1 MLNYYKVD
9 NRKITLR
16 EYWNI
21 YPSPKVLIPWLL
33 ARFGVPMGSASAM
46 GIPDSV
52 RELEVPEEALPA
64 QAREKFQPLVAQCL
78 QLGFHSPR
86 YYAHANLRQDTR
98 TSFVSLLHHSGEFS
112 LRLMHSMSLQVNP
125 PKETLL
131 KVLMSGL
138 SDGRYYFTSDQNE
151 KFRSAPGIIGK
162 RLLGAPL
169 EQLVD
174 SHQQNLDQLRPTSPP
189 LPTHSL
195 AAMDDLW
202 DRYEKYS
209 TDFGVQRGLYVPMTP
224 EELAREQHIMTE
236 AGAMTPSGGEHAEV
250 LVEISAQQ
258 NKKSGWSGVLTILA
272 VSLILFVAAGARQWS
287 WELLLILLPIL
298 FIHELGHYLAMRAFN
313 YRNLKM
319 FFIPFFGAAVSGQH
333 FNVPGWKKVIVSL
346 MGPVP
351 GIFLGLIV
359 GGAGMLLHQEILTKV
374 ALMLLVLN
382 GFNLL
387 PILPFDGG
395 QVFHALLFARHR
407 ILDAVFRVL
416 AAIGLIVIG
425 AFSDSKVLMYVSI
438 PMFIGIPLAYRLA
451 RIASE
456 LRLSG
461 VPVAS
466 EDNQTIPPQTAQ
478 AIVSELKKSAPKAT
492 PTKILAQQ
500 ALQVFETMNAR
511 PPSWPV
517 TIGLLF
523 AHFASF
529 GIAVVF
535 AVIFMVGQRPSFQPA
550 LAGKLVKHALVCG
563 QSQIWSGTQT
573 SNLLAGPQ
581 NTIVATLPKGGNVA
595 KAFQDLTNRLP
606 ATAVLRTFG
615 DTLFLSL
622 PAELDE
628 ARKTWRGELQ
638 RLTKEV
644 FVAGTNFSASMTLSF
659 ETPSAKVAEKIATEL
674 AGYFDAYATTPLIP
688 PWSPDDH
695 RSAEEMAQHQL
706 ARQTYQILLNKQSSG
721 ASSDSQVKELRKR
734 LTAATRQGDS
744 VETDVLQKKLSQA
757 YDNVRQE
764 NLQAIRRGDYGPV
777 DTRVVDLYIATA
789 TNQTE
794 EADMP
799 MSLSGELAERM
810 GRLPSTNANG
820 VVAIEADRFSATSGM
835 VSHDETHIKLSFLS
849 FRQIGTG
856 APALIEWL
864 CQQGGTDFKYSFNS
878 GGGLI
883 GFDGDE

>member
-1 MLNYYKVD
+1 MLTYYKVD

-21 YPSPKVLIPWLL
+21 YPSPKILIPWLL
-33 ARFGVPMGSASAM
+33 ARFGIPMRMTSGM

-52 RELEVPEEALPA
+52 REMAVPEEALSP

-86 YYAHANLRQDTR
+86 YYAHTNLRQDTR
-98 TSFVSLLHHSGEFS
+98 TSFVSLLHQSGEFS
-112 LRLMHSMSLQVNP
+112 IRLMHSLALQVNP

-138 SDGRYYFTSDQNE
+138 VDGRYFYTSDQNE

-169 EQLVD
+169 AQLVE
-174 SHQQNLDQLRPTSPP
+174 SHQQSLESLRLTTAP
-189 LPTHSL
+189 LLTPSL

-202 DRYEKYS
+202 DRYEKLS

-236 AGAMTPSGGEHAEV
+236 ASAMTPNGGEHAEV

-272 VSLILFVAAGARQWS
+272 VSLILFVAAGAQQWS
-287 WELLLILLPIL
+287 WELLLILLPIV

-319 FFIPFFGAAVSGQH
+319 FFIPFFGAAVAGQH

-359 GGAGMLLHQEILTKV
+359 GGAGMLLHQVILTKV

-387 PILPFDGG
+387 PLLPFDGG
-395 QVFHALLFARHR
+395 QVFHALLFSRHR
-407 ILDAVFRVL
+407 ILDATFRVL

-425 AFSDSKVLMYVSI
+425 AYTDSKVLMYVSI

-456 LRLSG
+456 LRLRG
-461 VPVAS
+461 VPAAS
-466 EDNQTIPPQTAQ
+466 EDNQTIPPETAQ
-478 AIVSELKKSAPKAT
+478 AIVGELKKSAPKAT

-500 ALQVFETMNAR
+500 ALQIFETMNAR

-535 AVIFMVGQRPSFQPA
+535 AVIFIVAQRSGFQGR
-550 LAGKLVKHALVCG
+550 LADRLAKHALVCG
-563 QSQIWSGTQT
+563 QSQVWSGAQAT
-573 SNLLAGPQ
+573 NLMALAP
-581 NTIVATLPKGGNVA
+581 NTIVATLPKGADVA
-595 KAFQDLTNRLP
+595 KTFQGLTNRLP
-606 ATAVLRTFG
+606 AQARFQTFG
-615 DTLFLSL
+615 DTLLLSL
-622 PAELDE
+622 PADLDE

-644 FVAGTNFSASMTLSF
+644 FVTGTNFGTSMSLSCSA
-659 ETPSAKVAEKIATEL
+659 PSTEAAEKIAAEL
-674 AGYFDAYATTPLIP
+674 SEYFDTFPTTHLIP
-688 PWSPDDH
+688 PWSPEDG
-695 RSAEEMAQHQL
+695 RSAEEVARHQL
-706 ARQTYQILLNKQSSG
+706 ARQTYLTLVNKQSSG
-721 ASSDSQVKELRKR
+721 TSSDPEVKEIRR
-734 LTAATRQGDS
+734 SLTAASRQGDN
-744 VETDVLQKKLSQA
+744 VEADALQKKLSQA
-757 YDNVRQE
+757 YEKVRRE

-777 DTRVVDLYIATA
+777 DLRVVDLYIAMA

-794 EADMP
+794 EAEAPDWFTR
-799 MSLSGELAERM
+799 ELGERM
-810 GRLPSTNANG
+810 GQLP
-820 VVAIEADRFSATSGM
+820 VVAGSVSIAADRFSAQTGM
-835 VSHDETHIKLSFLS
+835 VSHQQARLQLSFIT
-849 FRQIGTG
+849 FRQIGAG
-856 APALIEWL
+856 PPALVDWL
-864 CQQGGTDFKYSFNS
+864 CQKGCTDFKYSFM
-878 GGGLI
+878 GGGGGAI
-883 GFDGDE
+883 DFIDD